1 MGGKIDWLTGCRHRV
16 RYSHFVI
23 KTGIC
28 APIEGL
34 WWTTAE
40 ITEQNIRWRKRVQK
54 AFSSCMYNHLRAVE
68 LHVWTTFYKWTPQIS
83 RFRIENIQNMQIT
96 VHIASLTV
104 QIIGRTYSTILQMNA
119 KCGIYLLWAIPAQ
132 PSISASDCL
141 LTCRHGKIAPSK
153 HAFQS
158 FNSFLYKSTH
168 NSLLAKLSNY

>member
-28 APIEGL
+28 ASIEGL
-34 WWTTAE
+34 WSTTAE

-104 QIIGRTYSTILQMNA
+104 QIIGRTYSTILWMQMWYIFVVGDSGTAFNQRQWLPVDMPSWQNSTF
-119 KCGIYLLWAIPAQ
+119 KTRIP
-132 PSISASDCL
+132 IV
-141 LTCRHGKIAPSK
+141 
-153 HAFQS
+153 
-158 FNSFLYKSTH
+158 
-168 NSLLAKLSNY
+168 